1 MPTFTYI
8 AKNNKGELR
17 QGEMEVKDKRLIAET
32 LRAEGFFV
40 TSMEEE
46 KETKNKKKASWTK
59 IFSNVSLK
67 DRMMFTR
74 HLGVMLSS
82 GLSLPKSLRVIN
94 SQTKN
99 KKFRQILV
107 ELEGDIKM
115 GSSLADSLE
124 KYPVFDELSVNMI
137 RVGEMGGNMEE
148 VLELLADQL
157 EKEHKLLS
165 KVRGAMYYP
174 AVILI
179 VMVVVGIAMM
189 TYVVPNLTTV
199 FEDIK
204 TGLPWS
210 TQMIIASSDYMS
222 KHQLIVLFGTLG
234 IGLSLFVFFKI
245 SFGKKF
251 TSIIFSKVP
260 IIKNLVSKV
269 NNARFARIYSS
280 LTKSGVSVIESL
292 KIISRTLTNNAYQ
305 KAFLEISE
313 EVQRGKSLHEELAK
327 YPKLFPVLT
336 IQMVEVGEETGKTV
350 EVLVNL
356 ANFYEDEIDQV
367 TKNMS
372 SIIEPVL
379 MVVIGSAVGFFAVS
393 MIMPM
398 YSVMENM

>member
-1 MPTFTYI
+1 MPTFVYT
-8 AKNNKGELR
+8 AKNNKGESR
-17 QGEMEVKDKRLIAET
+17 RGEMEGKHKRLIAET
-32 LRAEGFFV
+32 LREEGFFV
-40 TSMEEE
+40 TSIEE
-46 KETKNKKKASWTK
+46 KKEAKKSKKVSWIK
-59 IFSNVSLK
+59 MFSKVSLK
-67 DRMMFTR
+67 DRMMFAR

-82 GLSLPKSLRVIN
+82 GLSLPKALRVIS

-107 ELEGDIKM
+107 ELEADVKM
-115 GSSLADSLE
+115 GSNLADSLE

-148 VLELLADQL
+148 VMGLLADQL

-174 AVILI
+174 SVILI

-189 TYVVPNLTTV
+189 TYVVPKLTTV
-199 FEDIK
+199 FDNINA
-204 TGLPWS
+204 GLPWS
-210 TQMIIASSDYMS
+210 TQMIIASSNYMS
-222 KHQLIVLFGTLG
+222 NHQLVVLFGTLG
-234 IGLSLFVFFKI
+234 AALFLVIFFKTPA
-245 SFGKKF
+245 GKKSSSF
-251 TSIIFSKVP
+251 IFSRMP
-260 IIKNLVSKV
+260 IIKNVVSKV

-280 LTKSGVSVIESL
+280 LTKSGVSVVESL

-305 KAFLEISE
+305 KAFNEISE

-367 TKNMS
+367 TKNLS

-379 MVVIGSAVGFFAVS
+379 MVIIGIAVGFFAVS
-393 MIMPM
+393 MILPM
-398 YSVMENM
+398 YSVMDQM